1 MKALAA
7 TLLAITTVGC
17 AARTGEIRAIG
28 PAGAYVLKRTE
39 DSCVVEAAT
48 GREVQGRFDL
58 MINGNTCS
66 AAVSS
71 GPVGTAADTARAVV
85 ESIF

>member
-1 MKALAA
+1 VRALAA
-7 TLLAITTVGC
+7 TLLAVTIAGC
-17 AARTGEIRAIG
+17 AARTGEIRANG

-58 MINGNTCS
+58 MINGSTCS

-71 GPVGTAADTARAVV
+71 GPVGTAADTAQAVV

>member
-1 MKALAA
+1 
-7 TLLAITTVGC
+7 
-17 AARTGEIRAIG
+17 
-28 PAGAYVLKRTE
+28 VLKRTE